1 MNVKLNAQDQRL
13 VNIIEEF
20 LVAKN
25 QLQALD
31 VNNTIVLFGSA
42 RIKNKTQA
50 QKELAEAIKTNTNVK
65 EKEDALFISQYYQYA
80 QELANKL
87 ATWSES
93 LPAKEQFTIC
103 SGGGGG
109 IMEAANLGAKD
120 ANQKSIGL
128 TISLPFEQT
137 ANQFLEDEYV
147 VQFNYFF
154 LRKFW
159 FLYLAKG
166 CIAFPGGFGTM
177 DELFEL
183 LTLKQNTKMVKQ
195 IPIVLFGKEFF
206 TKMLNLE
213 TLEKYD
219 LIANVDKNLFLL
231 TDSVNEAF
239 EYIKSNYNAYES

>member
-1 MNVKLNAQDQRL
+1 MNAKLNSQDQRL
-13 VNIIEEF
+13 LNIVEEF

-25 QLQALD
+25 QLQELD
-31 VNNTIVLFGSA
+31 VKNTIVLFGSA
-42 RIKNKTQA
+42 RIKNPSQA
-50 QKELAEAIKTNTNVK
+50 HQELAEAIKNNTNVK

-87 ATWSES
+87 AHWSKL
-93 LPAKEQFTIC
+93 LPKQETFTIC

-109 IMEAANLGAKD
+109 IMEAANLGAKE

-128 TISLPFEQT
+128 NISLPFEQK
-137 ANQFLEDEYV
+137 ANQFLEDEHV

-183 LTLKQNTKMVKQ
+183 LTLKQTAKMVKQ

-213 TLEKYD
+213 TLEKYG
-219 LIANVDKNLFLL
+219 LIANVDKNMFLL
-231 TDSVNEAF
+231 TDSIDEAF
-239 EYIKSNYNAYES
+239 EYIKSNYNAYLP